1 MISHTI
7 RIIEVVL
14 FNPLLANKMLA
25 RMHKALKDLVLLSL
39 KLVG

>member
-14 FNPLLANKMLA
+14 FNPLLAKQMLA
-25 RMHKALKDLVLLSL
+25 GMHKALKELFLL
-39 KLVG
+39 